1 MVGSPSTVPVPL
13 PPPRRPPDSGAGH
26 GDAGVRR
33 WYEEALGWATA
44 PGSPVRLV
52 VGDRFDVLDVPLEA
66 GLAALRH
73 LGPGSPAA
81 VQGDRMRLPV
91 AVGAAEEL
99 PGLLEWLEWGALDPG
114 VVGLGAGT
122 LMDAPMPPGAGAPV
136 GAPPPSLGGG
146 LLLGA
151 RPLAGGGTSV
161 GALPAQ
167 GRGSP
172 ADARR
177 SPGGG
182 SSAEA
187 SRAQGPGPVVGAPSV
202 GSGVLFAGRRGAAV
216 WVRPPVPGRAVE
228 PSLPALSALGGGG
241 EAPDLVRLVTTLA
254 TECHRLRLR
263 EAAGRRPVRT

>member
-26 GDAGVRR
+26 ADDGVRR
-33 WYEEALGWATA
+33 WYEDTLGWATA
-44 PGSPVRLV
+44 PGTPVRLV
-52 VGDRFDVLDVPLEA
+52 VGDRFDLLDVPLEA
-66 GLAALRH
+66 GIAALRH

-91 AVGAAEEL
+91 AVGAADEL
-99 PGLLEWLEWGALDPG
+99 PGLLEWLEWGVLDPG
-114 VVGLGAGT
+114 LVGLGAGT
-122 LMDAPMPPGAGAPV
+122 LMDAP
-136 GAPPPSLGGG
+136 APP
-146 LLLGA
+146 GA
-151 RPLAGGGTSV
+151 RPLADGPLPSPEGGLLP
-161 GALPAQ
+161 GARPSP
-167 GRGSP
+167 GGWSP
-172 ADARR
+172 ADA
-177 SPGGG
+177 SP
-182 SSAEA
+182 
-187 SRAQGPGPVVGAPSV
+187 SRERGPVAGGPPV
-202 GSGVLFAGRRGAAV
+202 GSGVLFVGRRGTAV

>member
-13 PPPRRPPDSGAGH
+13 PPPRRPPDSDAGH

-167 GRGSP
+167 GRGLP
-172 ADARR
+172 AEARR

-187 SRAQGPGPVVGAPSV
+187 S
-202 GSGVLFAGRRGAAV
+202 
-216 WVRPPVPGRAVE
+216 
-228 PSLPALSALGGGG
+228 
-241 EAPDLVRLVTTLA
+241 
-254 TECHRLRLR
+254 
-263 EAAGRRPVRT
+263 

>member
-13 PPPRRPPDSGAGH
+13 PPPRRPPDSDAGH

-33 WYEEALGWATA
+33 WYEDALGWATA

-122 LMDAPMPPGAGAPV
+122 LMDAPMPPGAGALV
-136 GAPPPSLGGG
+136 GASPPLGGG

-161 GALPAQ
+161 GA
-167 GRGSP
+167 S
-172 ADARR
+172 
-177 SPGGG
+177 
-182 SSAEA
+182 
-187 SRAQGPGPVVGAPSV
+187 SRAQGHVRRGVAVGAQKPEI
-202 GSGVLFAGRRGAAV
+202 
-216 WVRPPVPGRAVE
+216 P
-228 PSLPALSALGGGG
+228 
-241 EAPDLVRLVTTLA
+241 
-254 TECHRLRLR
+254 
-263 EAAGRRPVRT
+263 